1 MKIGIEISVVII
13 SLISFAYAGGISADV
28 ITTMPEQFGPGLVV
42 EEIQKIYEISDSS
55 LIEGYS
61 TVLGEKDAFRIK
73 IGGRDYYIIFWNIE
87 DDVDVIFPG
96 ERQLNLGMDEV
107 ILADVNQDGEIN
119 VRLELNEIYYSENVS
134 KVDVFIKK
142 VIKKELI
149 PSNITYFELFD
160 VTVRLAGREIYS
172 MEELGAF
179 ITFENFGEGNSK
191 IDIVYSIVGEGGDE
205 IYRGVDSKVVQTEDR
220 VVKYFDFLDLPFG
233 KYVLKTE
240 IFYGQNQTGES
251 EQEFELIEV
260 PLLSRLSKPLIFI
273 FIIIA
278 LFLIIKYGKR
288 NYENSR
294 DFKEEK

>member
-1 MKIGIEISVVII
+1 M
-13 SLISFAYAGGISADV
+13 
-28 ITTMPEQFGPGLVV
+28 
-42 EEIQKIYEISDSS
+42 
-55 LIEGYS
+55 
-61 TVLGEKDAFRIK
+61 
-73 IGGRDYYIIFWNIE
+73 
-87 DDVDVIFPG
+87 
-96 ERQLNLGMDEV
+96 
-107 ILADVNQDGEIN
+107 
-119 VRLELNEIYYSENVS
+119 
-134 KVDVFIKK
+134 
-142 VIKKELI
+142 
-149 PSNITYFELFD
+149 
-160 VTVRLAGREIYS
+160 
-172 MEELGAF
+172 
-179 ITFENFGEGNSK
+179 
-191 IDIVYSIVGEGGDE
+191 
-205 IYRGVDSKVVQTEDR
+205 QTEDR